1 MRVQTLSLNPFFLL
15 FLSYIRICFN
25 FEQDRKNQ
33 LLLKIT
39 FLGTGTSQGIPVICC
54 NCEVCHSDDPRDN
67 RLRVSVLVET
77 GDKTIVIDS
86 GPDFRY
92 QMLRAGVKD
101 LDAIVYTHEHK
112 DHVAGLDDIRPFNY
126 LLQKN
131 IDIYATER
139 VQDALKREFSYIFAE
154 KVYPGIPQINV
165 HTIATEDFYIGQTA
179 LIPLQI
185 MHYKLPI
192 LGFRINDFTYITDA
206 KTIPQATVDK
216 IKGTKVL
223 VVNALQVEPH
233 ISHFTLGEAI
243 AFAQEIGA
251 EMTYFTHI
259 SHNMGK
265 HADVEKELPENI
277 RLGYDG
283 LVINL

>member
-1 MRVQTLSLNPFFLL
+1 M
-15 FLSYIRICFN
+15 
-25 FEQDRKNQ
+25 
-33 LLLKIT
+33 KIT

-54 NCEVCHSDDPRDN
+54 NCEVCQSDDPRNN
-67 RLRVSVLVET
+67 RLRVSVLIET

-154 KVYPGIPQINV
+154 KVYPGIPKINM
-165 HTIATEDFYIGQTA
+165 HTIAAENFYIGKTE
-179 LIPLQI
+179 LIPLPV
-185 MHYKLPI
+185 MHYKLPV
-192 LGFRINDFTYITDA
+192 LGFRMNDFTYITDA
-206 KTIPQATVDK
+206 KSVPQSTIDK
-216 IKGTKVL
+216 IRGTKVL
-223 VVNALQVEPH
+223 VVNALQMEDH
-233 ISHFTLGEAI
+233 ISHFTVAEAT
-243 AFAQEIGA
+243 AFAQDIGA
-251 EMTYFTHI
+251 EITYFTHI
-259 SHNMGK
+259 SHTMGK
-265 HADVEKELPENI
+265 HEDVERDLPENI

-283 LVINL
+283 LVLNL